1 MTHQVDEGD
10 AGSLAQRFAPSRR
23 LLVGVA
29 LVSLAILLL
38 QLTLTRLF
46 SATMYYHFAFLA
58 IALALF
64 GSGASG
70 VLVYALAGRLRSVA
84 TSRAL
89 VAAALLFAATTV
101 GALLVILGNPFSPVD
116 PPAVTLRH
124 LAFVY
129 GATALPFVFGG
140 AAISLAIA
148 RFAGSMS
155 RLYVFD
161 LGGAAAG
168 CLLVI
173 PLLDRL
179 GAIDTVL
186 AIAVLGW
193 GAAVVFAGSEGG
205 ARPGPRSRA
214 VIAVAGLLFAGL
226 FAWNRATGHLEVR
239 RAKGLDEKGHILFE
253 KWNSFSR
260 VTVWGSLLDASVV
273 IMIDADAGTLVLRGG
288 AVPGQREWLMT
299 RVEALAYHLKP
310 DVAALVIG
318 PGGGADVAMARAFG
332 ARSVTAVEVN
342 PIIAEDVMS
351 RDPFRAW
358 SGAIYEQPGV
368 RLVVDEARSFIR
380 SSSERYDVIQATMV
394 DTWAATAAG
403 AFALTENN
411 LYTVEAFRD
420 YLDRLTPNG
429 VISFTRWHVEPPD
442 QLLRLVSIARTAMAE
457 RGIGD
462 PARHL
467 LVVRGP
473 VEGQRQRAPATVLVK
488 ASPFTDEEV
497 RRLEGRATGQGLVL
511 LYTPL
516 TRPAG
521 DLTRLVTAEDPA
533 AVWRSL
539 PSDVSPTR
547 DDRPFFFH
555 TVRPSRLADVR
566 LGGDDEWQK
575 TNLGTFVLAGLAVLT
590 PLVTV
595 AFILGPL
602 ALAGARAG
610 ETGARLPWLLGFAGL
625 GLGFVMVE
633 VVLVQKCILFLGH
646 PVYALT
652 VVLFSL
658 LAWSAVGSFLSGGMR
673 EERLGALMPSILA
686 GVAALVTVYAFGLS
700 PFFRACVGFPLP
712 ARLLL
717 AATVLAPLG
726 VVLGVPMPSA
736 IRLLNRAA
744 PLAVP
749 WAWGVNGAASVLGS
763 VGALVVAL
771 LAGFDRALL
780 LGAVAY
786 LLAVPGLRLLGRSEP
801 FSPPRPPIP
810 GHRSPIR
817 R

>member
-1 MTHQVDEGD
+1 MTHQVNEGD
-10 AGSLAQRFAPSRR
+10 GRSLAQRPPPSRR
-23 LLVGVA
+23 LLGGVA

-64 GSGASG
+64 GSGSSG
-70 VLVYALAGRLRSVA
+70 VLVYVLEGRLRRVA

-89 VAAALLFAATTV
+89 VASALLFAVTAV
-101 GALLVILGNPFSPVD
+101 AALLVILGNPFSPVD

-140 AAISLAIA
+140 AAISLAVA
-148 RFAGSMS
+148 RFARSMS

-186 AIAVLGW
+186 VVAVLGW
-193 GAAVVFAGSEGG
+193 AAAVAFAGSEDG
-205 ARPGPRSRA
+205 AGLGPRGRA
-214 VIAVAGLLFAGL
+214 VVAVAGFLVLGLLAF
-226 FAWNRATGHLEVR
+226 NRATGRLEIR
-239 RAKGLDEKGHILFE
+239 RAKGLDEAGHILFE

-260 VTVWGSLLDASVV
+260 VTVWGSLLDPSVV
-273 IMIDADAGTLVLRGG
+273 IMIDADAATLVLRGAG
-288 AVPGQREWLMT
+288 VPGQREWLMS

-310 DVAALVIG
+310 GAAALVIG

-342 PIIAEDVMS
+342 PIIAVDVMS

-380 SSSERYDVIQATMV
+380 SSPERYDLIQATMV

-420 YLDRLTPNG
+420 YLDRLTPDG

-442 QLLRLVSIARTAMAE
+442 QLLRLAAIARTAMAE
-457 RGIGD
+457 RGIRD
-462 PARHL
+462 PGRHL
-467 LVVRGP
+467 LVVRGMI
-473 VEGQRQRAPATVLVK
+473 EGQRERAPATVLVK

-497 RRLEGRATGQGLVL
+497 KRLETLASLRGFVL

-533 AVWRSL
+533 AVWRTQS
-539 PSDVSPTR
+539 SDVSPTR

-555 TVRPSRLADVR
+555 TVRLSRLADVR
-566 LGGDDEWQK
+566 LGWDDEWQK
-575 TNLGTFVLAGLAVLT
+575 TNLGTFVLAALAVLT

-602 ALAGARAG
+602 ALAGARG
-610 ETGARLPWLLGFAGL
+610 GGSGARLLWLVGFAGL
-625 GLGFVMVE
+625 GLGYVMVE

-658 LAWSAVGSFLSGGMR
+658 LAWSAAGSFLSGRVG
-673 EERLGALMPSILA
+673 EDRLGVLMPFILI
-686 GVAALVTVYAFGLS
+686 GVAGLVTAYAFGLS
-700 PFFRACVGFPLP
+700 PFFRAFVGLPRP

-717 AATVLAPLG
+717 AASVLAPLG
-726 VVLGVPMPSA
+726 VALGVPMPSA
-736 IRLLNRAA
+736 IRLLDRAA
-744 PLAVP
+744 PRAVP

-771 LAGFDRALL
+771 LAGFDGALL
-780 LGAVAY
+780 LGALAY
-786 LLAVPGLRLLGRSEP
+786 LLAVPGLRSLGRS
-801 FSPPRPPIP
+801 
-810 GHRSPIR
+810 G
-817 R
+817 

>member
-1 MTHQVDEGD
+1 
-10 AGSLAQRFAPSRR
+10 
-23 LLVGVA
+23 VA
-29 LVSLAILLL
+29 LCSLAILLL

-89 VAAALLFAATTV
+89 VVVALLFAATTV
-101 GALLVILGNPFSPVD
+101 AALLVILGNPFSPVD

-140 AAISLAIA
+140 AAISLAVA

-193 GAAVVFAGSEGG
+193 AAAVAFAGSEEGNAGG
-205 ARPGPRSRA
+205 IGRRGRA
-214 VIAVAGLLFAGL
+214 LIAVAGLLFAGL

-260 VTVWGSLLDASVV
+260 VTVWGSLQDSSVV

-288 AVPGQREWLMT
+288 GVPGQREWLMT
-299 RVEALAYHLKP
+299 RVEALAYHLKRG
-310 DVAALVIG
+310 VNALVIG
-318 PGGGADVAMARAFG
+318 PGGGADVAMAQAFG

-380 SSSERYDVIQATMV
+380 SAPERYDVIQATMV

-420 YLDRLTPNG
+420 YLDRLTPDG
-429 VISFTRWHVEPPD
+429 VISFTRWHVDPPD
-442 QLLRLVSIARTAMAE
+442 QLLRLAAIARAAMAE

-467 LVVRGP
+467 VVVRGP
-473 VEGQRQRAPATVLVK
+473 VEGQRARAPATVLVK

-497 RRLEGRATGQGLVL
+497 KRLETIATGQGLVP

-516 TRPAG
+516 TRPPG
-521 DLTRLVTAEDPA
+521 DLTRIVTAEDPA

-566 LGGDDEWQK
+566 LGWNDEWQK

-595 AFILGPL
+595 GFILGPL
-602 ALAGARAG
+602 AVAGARAG
-610 ETGARLPWLLGFAGL
+610 ETGVRLLWLLGFAGL
-625 GLGFVMVE
+625 GLGYVMVE

-658 LAWSAVGSFLSGGMR
+658 LAWSAAGSFLSGWVG
-673 EERLGALMPSILA
+673 EERLGVLMPSILV

-700 PFFRACVGFPLP
+700 PFFQACVGFPRP

-726 VVLGVPMPSA
+726 VALGAPMPSA

-744 PLAVP
+744 PRAVP

-780 LGAVAY
+780 LAAVAY
-786 LLAVPGLRLLGRSEP
+786 LLALPGLRSLGRSEP
-801 FSPPRPPIP
+801 F
-810 GHRSPIR
+810 
-817 R
+817 

>member
-1 MTHQVDEGD
+1 MTHRFDEGD
-10 AGSLAQRFAPSRR
+10 GASLAQRSPPSRR
-23 LLVGVA
+23 LLGGVA

-70 VLVYALAGRLRSVA
+70 VLVYVLEGRLRAVA

-89 VAAALLFAATTV
+89 VSCALLFAATTAV
-101 GALLVILGNPFSPVD
+101 ALLIILGNPFSPVD
-116 PPAVTLRH
+116 PPAATLRH
-124 LAFVY
+124 LGLVY
-129 GATALPFVFGG
+129 GATALPFLFGG
-140 AAISLAIA
+140 AAISLAVA

-155 RLYVFD
+155 RLYAFD

-186 AIAVLGW
+186 VIAVLGW
-193 GAAVVFAGSEGG
+193 AAAVAFAGSEDGNGG
-205 ARPGPRSRA
+205 GIGRRGRA
-214 VIAVAGLLFAGL
+214 VIAVAGLVLVGL
-226 FAWNRATGHLEVR
+226 FAVGRATGRLEIR

-260 VTVWGSLLDASVV
+260 VTVWGSLQDPAIL

-288 AVPGQREWLMT
+288 VPGQWLTT
-299 RVEALAYHLKP
+299 RVEALAYSLKP
-310 DVAALVIG
+310 DVVALVIG
-318 PGGGADVAMARAFG
+318 PGGGADVAMAQAFG

-358 SGAIYEQPGV
+358 SGAVYEQPGV

-380 SSSERYDVIQATMV
+380 SAPERYDVIQATMV

-411 LYTVEAFRD
+411 LYTVEAFHD
-420 YLDRLTPNG
+420 YLDRLTPDG
-429 VISFTRWHVEPPD
+429 VISFTRWHLEPPD
-442 QLLRLVSIARTAMAE
+442 QILRLVAIARTAMAE
-457 RGIGD
+457 RGVSD
-462 PARHL
+462 PGRHL

-473 VEGQRQRAPATVLVK
+473 VEGGREHGRAPATVLLK

-497 RRLEGRATGQGLVL
+497 KRLETLAANAGFAL

-521 DLTRLVTAEDPA
+521 DLTRLATAEDPA
-533 AVWRSL
+533 AVWRTL
-539 PSDVSPTR
+539 TSDVSPTR
-547 DDRPFFFH
+547 DDRPFFFN

-566 LGGDDEWQK
+566 LGWDDEWQK
-575 TNLGTFVLAGLAVLT
+575 TNLGTFVLIGLAVLT

-610 ETGARLPWLLGFAGL
+610 PSGARLLWLLGFAGL
-625 GLGFVMVE
+625 GLGYVMVE

-658 LAWSAVGSFLSGGMR
+658 LAWSAAGSYLSGRVG
-673 EERLGALMPSILA
+673 EERLGVLLPWILV
-686 GVAALVTVYAFGLS
+686 GVAVLVTAYAFGLS
-700 PFFRACVGFPLP
+700 PLFRGWVGLPRP
-712 ARLLL
+712 ARVLI
-717 AATVLAPLG
+717 AAAVLAPLG
-726 VVLGVPMPSA
+726 VALGAPMPSA
-736 IRLLNRAA
+736 MRLLNRVA
-744 PLAVP
+744 PRAVP

-780 LGAVAY
+780 LGALAY
-786 LLAVPGLRLLGRSEP
+786 LFALPGLRSLGRS
-801 FSPPRPPIP
+801 
-810 GHRSPIR
+810 G
-817 R
+817 